1 MEYFIDTAN
10 IQEIEEIERWGILSG
25 VTTNPSLI
33 AKEGGVV
40 FEEVIEEIASLVD
53 GPISAEVLSESWE
66 GMVQE
71 GRELAAIH
79 ENIVVKIPFC
89 VEGLSAISK
98 LEEEGI
104 RTNCT
109 LIFSAN
115 QAMLAARAGASFI
128 SPFLGRLDD
137 IGHDGVAVVKDIVD
151 IIDFYGLDARV
162 IAASIRH
169 PMHVIGA
176 AKAGAHIAT
185 IPHKVFMQML
195 KHPLTDKGIA
205 QFQKDFEG
213 TKRIN
218 G

>member
-1 MEYFIDTAN
+1 MEFFIDTAN

-89 VEGLSAISK
+89 AEGLSAISK